1 MRMTDATCVFPNS
14 SALED
19 VQVEQQLLGAILV
32 NNDVFDRVA
41 CLLRSEYFA
50 DPLHRSMYDVI
61 VNSISGNKFISPATL
76 NSYLQHSDELK
87 ARGGITFLERLA
99 GVAIS
104 PDIAPDHAEIIRDL
118 AVRRSLVR
126 IGEELIES
134 AQDVTASNELNN
146 LVFRT
151 QDELQKFSKLRAH
164 DMEFVS
170 FKRSACDAANWA
182 NSVYNSMT
190 QGGGLLTG
198 LRGLDKQ
205 LHGLQPSD
213 LIVLAGCPAMD
224 GGVLASNIAFNIA
237 NAFRETSLSQDTS
250 VVTESGV
257 VGVFSFGTGSDQLA
271 ARVLSNVSQV
281 SLEQIRRG
289 ELTGE
294 QFDRFVKVAKAFED
308 LPLYIDD
315 SPALHI
321 NEVTWRCRNLKRKRG
336 LDLVIVDYSQMW
348 RYAAKS
354 GGDLTEIS
362 RGLKALAKDLNI
374 PVIALSTVSESV
386 EKRKKK
392 RPHLGDL
399 HEFDTI
405 DQDADVVM
413 FLFREEY
420 YHELEKPCDDDK
432 KFAKWLRKATLL
444 RGKAEVIICK
454 QRHGSTGNVK
464 LVYESRFMR
473 FSDLP
478 SNQASSDQY

>member
-1 MRMTDATCVFPNS
+1 MTDVTCGLPNS
-14 SALED
+14 SALQD

-41 CLLRSEYFA
+41 CLLRSEYFT
-50 DPLHRSMYDVI
+50 DPLHRSMYDVM
-61 VNSISGNKFISPATL
+61 VVSISGNKFISPVTL

-87 ARGGITFLERLA
+87 ARGGTTFFERLA

-104 PDIAPDHAEIIRDL
+104 PDVAIDYAEIIRDL

-126 IGEELIES
+126 IGKELIDS
-134 AQDVTASNELNN
+134 AHDMVAGNELNN

-164 DMEFVS
+164 NMGFVS
-170 FKRSACDAANWA
+170 FIRSASDAANWV
-182 NSVYNSMT
+182 NSVHYGVT

-198 LRGLDKQ
+198 LRDLDKQ
-205 LHGLQPSD
+205 LRGLQPSD
-213 LIVLAGCPAMD
+213 LIVLAGCPSMD
-224 GGVLASNIAFNIA
+224 GGALAANIAFNIT
-237 NAFRETSLSQDTS
+237 NAFRDTAHSQDTE
-250 VVTESGV
+250 VITEGGV

-271 ARVLSNVSQV
+271 ARVLSNVSKV

-289 ELTGE
+289 ELTDE
-294 QFDRFVKVAKAFED
+294 QVDRFGKAAKLFED

-321 NEVTWRCRNLKRKRG
+321 NEVTWRCRNLKRTRG
-336 LDLVIVDYSQMW
+336 LDLVIVDYSQM
-348 RYAAKS
+348 RRSAAKA
-354 GGDLTEIS
+354 GGDMTEIS
-362 RGLKALAKDLNI
+362 RGLKAIAKELNI
-374 PVIALSTVSESV
+374 PVLALSTVSEAV

-392 RPHLGDL
+392 RPRLGDL
-399 HEFDTI
+399 HEFDAI
-405 DQDADVVM
+405 EQDADVVM
-413 FLFREEY
+413 FLYREEF
-420 YHELEKPCDDDK
+420 YHEQEKPCDDDK
-432 KFAKWLRKATLL
+432 RFAKWVRKATLL

-454 QRHGSTGNVK
+454 QRHGPTGNVK

-478 SNQASSDQY
+478 HTQVSPGQY